1 MPLSFL
7 WTVRQL
13 LSMLSSL
20 SQYCDGK
27 NSAQIE
33 LKGFGEIA
41 MRCSKC
47 RQDVPEDQTY
57 VHLGETLCEDCYLEA
72 INRVKA
78 CDPWA
83 VYHATRVRENMGLE
97 GTEGL
102 TELQKAI
109 HEFIK
114 SRGRATGEEVMGNL
128 GLSQQ
133 EMETNFAILRH
144 CELIRAYKE
153 NGKIYLTTLERGQ

>member
-20 SQYCDGK
+20 SQYCDGE

-33 LKGFGEIA
+33 SKGFGGS

-47 RQDVPEDQTY
+47 NQDAPEDQTY

-72 INRVKA
+72 ISRVKA

-83 VYHATRVRENMGLE
+83 VYHATRACENMGLE

-109 HEFIK
+109 YNFIK
-114 SRGRATGEEVMGNL
+114 SRGRVTGEEVMENFR
-128 GLSQQ
+128 LSRQDI
-133 EMETNFAILRH
+133 ETNFAILRH
-144 CELIRAYKE
+144 CNLVRGYKE
-153 NGKIYLTTLERGQ
+153 NGNIYLTTL